1 MRPAVDIFAKNVIIC
16 VLIFYSGVIIL
27 KKLAAVILAVI
38 LAFGAVAS
46 ASAQADSP
54 AKLQFN
60 EDGSFRIMQIS
71 DIQDGTILT
80 PATKTFLKDVVID
93 AQPDLIVLT
102 GDNISAGSATLGT
115 EAVDKFLVKT
125 AINNFMSVFEEI
137 GVPVAV
143 VFGNHDAEQKV
154 SKEYQM
160 EVYSSYDCCIANDDN
175 AELYGC
181 GTYNVPIYSSSDSEK
196 IAYNLWMMDSNM
208 YDEDGYDHVHQD
220 QLDWYVKTSNELKAA
235 NGGEPVPSMMFQHI
249 IVNEIY
255 DALIKL
261 PNVTDISV
269 NGYVL
274 DPAITRAGE
283 LNEAPCPPAKNGGQ
297 FETVVKQG
305 DVVAM
310 HFGHDHKNTFEIT
323 YKGVDL
329 VNSPTSGFGSYGD
342 HNRGVRIIDIK
353 EGTREYNTYL
363 ITYLDFYKD
372 NDYMLA
378 QYDLFANESGV
389 GEVIVA
395 LFKTLIFGFVSLF

>member
-1 MRPAVDIFAKNVIIC
+1 M
-16 VLIFYSGVIIL
+16 

-38 LAFGAVAS
+38 LAFGAVVS

-60 EDGSFRIMQIS
+60 EDGNFRIMQIS
-71 DIQDGTILT
+71 DIQDGTLLT
-80 PATKTFLKDVVID
+80 PATKTFLKEVVIE

-143 VFGNHDAEQKV
+143 VFGNHDAEEKV

-181 GTYNVPIYSSSDSEK
+181 GTYNVPIYSADGTKVS
-196 IAYNLWMMDSNM
+196 YNLWMIDSNM
-208 YDEDGYDHVHQD
+208 YDETNGGYDYVHENQIN
-220 QLDWYVKTSNELKAA
+220 WYINKSNELKAQ
-235 NGGEPVPSMMFQHI
+235 NGGVPVPSMMFQHI
-249 IVNEIY
+249 IVPEIY
-255 DALIKL
+255 DALVEIPK
-261 PNVTDISV
+261 VSDISV
-269 NGYVL
+269 EHNGKHYVL
-274 DPAITRAGE
+274 NPATTSQGE
-283 LNEAPCPPAKNGGQ
+283 LNEAPCPSNTNSGQ
-297 FETVVKQG
+297 FEAVLNQG

-310 HFGHDHKNTFEIT
+310 HFGHDHKNTFLTT

-329 VNSPTSGFGSYGD
+329 VNSPTAGFGSYGD
-342 HNRGVRIIDIK
+342 HNRGVRIIDLK
-353 EGTREYNTYL
+353 EDTREYETSL
-363 ITYLDFYKD
+363 ITYLDFYAE

-378 QYDLFANESGV
+378 QYDLYANESSV

-395 LFKTLIFGFVSLF
+395 FFETIFAGIALLFK

>member
-1 MRPAVDIFAKNVIIC
+1 M
-16 VLIFYSGVIIL
+16 
-27 KKLAAVILAVI
+27 KKFAAVILAVI
-38 LAFGAVAS
+38 LAFGAVVC
-46 ASAQADSP
+46 ASAQTDSS

-71 DIQDGTILT
+71 DIQDGTLLT
-80 PATKTFLKDVVID
+80 PATKTFLKEVVIE
-93 AQPDLIVLT
+93 AQPDLVVLT

-143 VFGNHDAEQKV
+143 VFGNHDAEEKV

-181 GTYNVPIYSSSDSEK
+181 GTYNVPIYSADGTK
-196 IAYNLWMMDSNM
+196 VAYNLWMMDSNM

-235 NGGEPVPSMMFQHI
+235 NGGKPVPSMMFQHI
-249 IVNEIY
+249 IVPEIY

-269 NGYVL
+269 DGYVL

-329 VNSPTSGFGSYGD
+329 VNSPTAGFGSYGD
-342 HNRGVRIIDIK
+342 HNRGVRIIDLK
-353 EGTREYNTYL
+353 EGTRDYETSL
-363 ITYLDFYKD
+363 ITYLDFYAE

-378 QYDLFANESGV
+378 QYDLYANESSV

-395 LFKTLIFGFVSLF
+395 FFETIFAGIALLFK